1 MPETPAVPTPTTA
14 ELVAALFV
22 LLEAG
27 RRCDNRADAEPLF
40 TVALWLGAQ
49 VKTAPTIAEE

>member
-1 MPETPAVPTPTTA
+1 MPETIPTPTTA

-27 RRCDNRADAEPLF
+27 RRCERPTDAEPLF
-40 TVALWLGAQ
+40 NVALWLGAQ
-49 VKTAPTIAEE
+49 VKASPIVTGE